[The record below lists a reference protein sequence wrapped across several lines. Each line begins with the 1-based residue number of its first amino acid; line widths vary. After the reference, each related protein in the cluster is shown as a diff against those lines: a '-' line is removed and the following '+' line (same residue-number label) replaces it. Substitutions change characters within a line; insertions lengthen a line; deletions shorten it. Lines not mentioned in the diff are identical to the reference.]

1 MQLLY
6 VSDLT
11 VNPDHWNPKK
21 EEIKAKALV
30 HPTEKAEMNKLVCPE
45 ERTLDDGGEF
55 FKAFDHFLS
64 VHKLSDVRIRN
75 YRVIYRALQRFE
87 LYRRINVSKKFRLT
101 FDAVTPDILREFET
115 FLRKEHTFFTRDD
128 ETGKFTCSPK
138 YKPVY
143 DAFPETRTPQARG
156 QNTINDVFTKL
167 RTFFRWAV
175 D

>member
-30 HPTEKAEMNKLVCPE
+30 HPTEKAEMHKLVCPE

-87 LYRRINVSKKFRLT
+87 VFKRLFGSKKFRVT
-101 FDAVTPDILREFET
+101 FDSMTPDVLHEFDD
-115 FLRKEHTFFTRDD
+115 FLHSR
-128 ETGKFTCSPK
+128 S
-138 YKPVY
+138 
-143 DAFPETRTPQARG
+143 RG
-156 QNTINDVFTKL
+156 IYSYFNAL
-167 RTFFRWAV
+167 
-175 D
+175 